1 MGQLSISDI
10 IRRNW
15 KYERDILCVVTA
27 VVIVVEGG
35 QRWFADKVFLRDTVS
50 VVECIELC

>member
-15 KYERDILCVVTA
+15 KYERDILRVVTA

-35 QRWFADKVFLRDTVS
+35 QRWFADKVFLRYTVS